1 MLVYFAGTQLCK
13 QKDARV
19 AVGRDVPIMST
30 FYEMR
35 GRKTQKFMDDLVK
48 RHKKSKRG
56 KKKKCE

>member
-1 MLVYFAGTQLCK
+1 MLVFYAGTQLCK

-48 RHKKSKRG
+48 RRKQRRKKNAG
-56 KKKKCE
+56 